1 MNKAG
6 EVSALDLI
14 FPWRKKSI
22 VKNACM
28 TKMSLGINQMRKE
41 QVNFVAWVGFY
52 RVYCREIFASGTRIR
67 NRSEM

>member
-1 MNKAG
+1 
-6 EVSALDLI
+6 
-14 FPWRKKSI
+14 
-22 VKNACM
+22 M

-52 RVYCREIFASGTRIR
+52 RVYCREIFVFGTRIR